1 MSWPS
6 KPCLTTVPVAPGPLT
21 TDMLGN
27 DAGPGVDDSYVD
39 VRSDYVKNA
48 VAVDYN
54 AGYTGVLAAL
64 SGSSNTWAACV
75 AGGYTLA
82 TWAT

>member
-1 MSWPS
+1 MMA
-6 KPCLTTVPVAPGPLT
+6 VPLFPEPLMMIH
-21 TDMLGN
+21 MLGN
-27 DAGPGVDDSYVD
+27 AAGPGVDDSYVD
-39 VRSDYVKNA
+39 VRSDYVKNE

-75 AGGYTLA
+75 AGDYTLS

>member
-1 MSWPS
+1 
-6 KPCLTTVPVAPGPLT
+6 
-21 TDMLGN
+21 MLGN
-27 DAGPGVDDSYVD
+27 AAGPGVDDSYVD
-39 VRSDYVKNA
+39 VRSDYVKNE

-64 SGSSNTWAACV
+64 EGSSNTWAACV
-75 AGGYTLA
+75 AGGYTLS